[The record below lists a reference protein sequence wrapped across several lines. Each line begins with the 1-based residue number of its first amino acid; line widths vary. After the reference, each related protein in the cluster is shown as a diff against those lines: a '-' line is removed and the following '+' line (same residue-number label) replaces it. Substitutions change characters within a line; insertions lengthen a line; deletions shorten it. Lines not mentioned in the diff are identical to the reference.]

1 LASQSSEHEELLREN
16 EELKHRLREAEETL
30 DAIRSGEVDAILV
43 EAPGGEERLFTLEA
57 ADHVYR
63 TFLESITEGALTLSG
78 DGYILYANEAAAE
91 LLRGTNG
98 GPLGQPLRHSVRE
111 DDRERFDALLAA
123 ARHQP
128 SGAEIML
135 DGPDGGH
142 AAYLSLHPLDGQD
155 NTIVAVLT
163 DLSERKKTAR
173 ALEAERLADAIF
185 DQAGE
190 AIIVCDSNG
199 VIVRASRAV
208 TSLVGG
214 DPLFRAR
221 AEALPLRTIQGEAWL
236 LEDDV
241 RFEPAEGVE
250 VELDHPDGSVH
261 HLIMNADPLTT
272 GEEGFVGSVM
282 TLTDITERK
291 HMEQAIRAQAERF
304 RLLLASSSD
313 SISIQNRD
321 LRYEWVTNPALG
333 LAVEDLVGKTDQDLI
348 DADQFEA
355 VRTLKERVMKSGEE
369 LRVEVPLKDAE
380 GNVSI
385 WEGTYAP
392 RRDEG
397 GEVTGIYSYFKDIT
411 ERKQAEAKVLES
423 EAEKAAHRERLR
435 LARDLHDSVTQA
447 LFAASLKAEALA
459 IEGMVT
465 GKARDV
471 VEDVNRLSRGALA
484 QMRTMLLELRGEGVE
499 EVPIRQLLHTVAEAT
514 EGRSSV
520 KVSLQ
525 MDGDGDP
532 PEELHRALYRITQ
545 EALNNVAKHAQAK
558 NVRVTLDMTESL
570 VSLVVEDDGR
580 GFEPG
585 SVDPSHLGL
594 RTMKERAQE
603 AKAALS
609 ISSAPGEGTIIRLTW
624 RQPVAGD

>member
-1 LASQSSEHEELLREN
+1 MASQSPEHEELLREN
-16 EELKHRLREAEETL
+16 EELKLSLREAEETL
-30 DAIRSGEVDAILV
+30 EAIRSGEVDAILV
-43 EAPGGEERLFTLEA
+43 ETPGGEERLFTLEA

-63 TFLESITEGALTLSG
+63 IFLESITEGALTLSG
-78 DGYILYANEAAAE
+78 DGYILYANGAAGT
-91 LLRGTNG
+91 LLRVTNG
-98 GPLGQPLRHSVRE
+98 ALLGQPLRSSVRE
-111 DDRERFDALLAA
+111 DDRERFDALFAA
-123 ARHQP
+123 ARQQA
-128 SGAEIML
+128 SGAEIVL
-135 DGPDGGH
+135 DGPDEGH

-155 NTIVAVLT
+155 NTVVAVLT

-208 TSLVGG
+208 RGLAGG
-214 DPLFRAR
+214 DPLFLVRAK
-221 AEALPLRTIQGEAWL
+221 ALPLRTTNGKAWR

-261 HLIMNADPLTT
+261 HLIMNVDPLTT

-282 TLTDITERK
+282 TLTDITQRK

-304 RLLLASSSD
+304 RLLLASSND
-313 SISIQNRD
+313 SISIQDRD

-333 LAVEDLVGKTDQDLI
+333 LTVEDFVGRTDRDLL
-348 DADQFEA
+348 DAEQFEA
-355 VRTLKERVMKSGEE
+355 VRTVKEQVMQSGEE
-369 LRVEVPLKDAE
+369 LRVEVPLTDAR
-380 GNVSI
+380 GNVTI

-411 ERKQAEAKVLES
+411 ERKQTEAKLLES

-459 IEGMVT
+459 VEGLVM

-484 QMRTMLLELRGEGVE
+484 QMRTMLLELRGERVE
-499 EVPIRQLLHTVAEAT
+499 EMPIRQLLGTVAEAT

-520 KVSLQ
+520 RVSLKI
-525 MDGDGDP
+525 DGDGALPDD
-532 PEELHRALYRITQ
+532 LHVAIYRVSQ
-545 EALNNVAKHAQAK
+545 EALNNVAKHARAK
-558 NVRVTLDMTESL
+558 NVWVTLDVAESL

-580 GFEPG
+580 GYEPA

-594 RTMKERAQE
+594 RSMKERAQE
-603 AKAALS
+603 AKAQLF
-609 ISSAPGEGTIIRLTW
+609 ICTAPDEGTIVRLTW